1 MWFGLQAGLTYE
13 QAMDLPQS
21 LVLDLL
27 AVDAIERGGAQRKNT
42 GADAL
47 TALQEMAKLR

>member
-1 MWFGLQAGLTYE
+1 
-13 QAMDLPQS
+13 MDLPQS

-47 TALQEMAKLR
+47 NALQQMAKLR

>member
-1 MWFGLQAGLTYE
+1 MWYGLEAGLPYD
-13 QAMDLPQS
+13 QAMNLPQS

-27 AVDAIERGGAQRKNT
+27 AVQAIEKGGAQRKNT

-47 TALQEMAKLR
+47 KALQSMAKMR